1 MSNEPGEMILA
12 VSGKISDFNE
22 PGEII
27 LTVSGKFSGVIL
39 KKGEMILIVS

>member
-1 MSNEPGEMILA
+1 MS
-12 VSGKISDFNE
+12 NE